1 MSRSI
6 SSAPVA
12 DVITVEAVPTK
23 DPLVISPIE
32 FIGLFTPAE
41 ELGIREFADGTDL
54 PHKIVKVWLG
64 RLDDVRVST
73 VDLSKQSVR
82 QGVLDMVGLGLLTPE
97 RADEILLGAI

>member
-1 MSRSI
+1 MSRRVSR
-6 SSAPVA
+6 APVA
-12 DVITVEAVPTK
+12 EETIVEVVPTK

-64 RLDDVRVST
+64 RLDDVRVQT
-73 VDLSKQSVR
+73 VDLHKQSVR
-82 QGVLDMVGLGLLTPE
+82 QGVLDMVDLGLLTPE